1 MRRIDTNWL
10 GVAEGFV
17 TLFDHWETATDM
29 WDGVG
34 ERQVRHPIQ
43 FDGTF
48 ASVPVVQLA
57 PTLIDAH
64 SDTYLRLNMRAE
76 EVTETGF
83 MLTVDIWDD
92 TRIARLG
99 VNWQALGPLD
109 DPDEI
114 WDV

>member
-10 GVAEGFV
+10 GVAEGHV
-17 TLFDHWETATDM
+17 TLFDHWVDATEM
-29 WDGVG
+29 WEGIG
-34 ERQVRHPIQ
+34 PRQVRLPLE

-48 ASVPVVQLA
+48 AALPVIHLA

-64 SDTYLRLNMRAE
+64 SDHFLRLNIRAE

-83 MLTVDIWDD
+83 TLVADVWED

-99 VNWQALGPLD
+99 VDWQALGPLD
-109 DPDEI
+109 DPEEK

>member
-10 GVAEGFV
+10 GVAEGYV
-17 TLFDHWETATDM
+17 TMFDHWSEATQM
-29 WDGVG
+29 WDGIG
-34 ERQVRHPIQ
+34 ERQVRTPIV
-43 FDGTF
+43 FEGRF
-48 ASVPVVQLA
+48 ASIPVLHLS

-64 SDTYLRLNMRAE
+64 SDTYLRLNIRAE
-76 EVTETGF
+76 DVSEDGF
-83 MLTVDIWDD
+83 TLTVDVWDD

-109 DPDEI
+109 DPDEK

>member
-10 GVAEGFV
+10 GVAEGYV
-17 TLFDHWETATDM
+17 TLFDHWSEPTEM
-29 WDGVG
+29 WEGIG
-34 ERQVRHPIQ
+34 SRQVRVPI
-43 FDGTF
+43 TF
-48 ASVPVVQLA
+48 EGVFAAVPVVQLSA
-57 PTLIDAH
+57 TLIDAH
-64 SDTYLRLNMRAE
+64 SDTYLRLNIRAE
-76 EVTETGF
+76 ELTEAGF
-83 MLTVDIWDD
+83 ILTADIWDD